1 YFQKTKI
8 RLTSCQSYKCSKNY
22 MHVIEAGSSQTVTAL
37 VGEDVILP
45 CLLEPA
51 ADVVSKS
58 LEWGRLDLEPRFVHV
73 WHEGQNLLVNQNPA
87 YRGRTSLSTEK
98 LKHGDL
104 SLSLSALKHSDNGQ
118 YRCYFPSQGKTS
130 TVELLVGSVSSPVIA
145 EININSSIVV
155 LQCESK
161 GWYPEPDLLWLDAE
175 GKILSAGPTETVR
188 GPDDLYTVSSRVTIK
203 VTGDCL
209 THEIIISRPE
219 CFAPTSISAARI
231 SIILITALVFICA
244 AIFGLWKW
252 RQNRIEGTRKRKQ
265 EYEALQ
271 QNTQTVLNK
280 TDEVM
285 NEMMYKKKEV
295 EKHKVEIRKQLE
307 REREREINQLE
318 QQEES

>member
-1 YFQKTKI
+1 SRMISLNNGFPLKYPLMSFSTLVFQCE
-8 RLTSCQSYKCSKNY
+8 SQE
-22 MHVIEAGSSQTVTAL
+22 VGSSQTVTAL

-73 WHEGQNLLVNQNPA
+73 WHEGQNLLVNQNSA

-130 TVELLVGSVSSPVIA
+130 TVELLVGSVSSPVIV

-161 GWYPEPDLLWLDAE
+161 GWYPKPELLWLDAE

-188 GPDDLYTVSSRVTIK
+188 GPDDLYTVSSRRHSNNITCRVQQSNINQTRETKIK

-209 THEIIISRPE
+209 THEIIISRRG
-219 CFAPTSISAARI
+219 F
-231 SIILITALVFICA
+231 
-244 AIFGLWKW
+244 K
-252 RQNRIEGTRKRKQ
+252 
-265 EYEALQ
+265 
-271 QNTQTVLNK
+271 
-280 TDEVM
+280 
-285 NEMMYKKKEV
+285 
-295 EKHKVEIRKQLE
+295 
-307 REREREINQLE
+307 
-318 QQEES
+318 